1 MTSQREIQP
10 DRFSTEY
17 GDDPERDR
25 LRHYAEDLAGLLDTA
40 IRIPGTPIRIGLD
53 PLIGLI
59 PGIGDVL
66 ASAIGSYILFLASRL
81 AVPKIVIAR
90 MALNLILNGVIGAIP
105 AAGDL
110 FSVWF
115 QSNVRNAR
123 LLRRHSSATV
133 TPSTASDWVFVLGVL
148 MAALAIIG
156 GAMIG
161 ILWLIARLWQL
172 VQ

>member
-1 MTSQREIQP
+1 MTSQRDIQP
-10 DRFSTEY
+10 DPTFAEY
-17 GDDPERDR
+17 RDDLERER
-25 LRHYAEDLAGLLDTA
+25 LRHYAEDLARFLDTA

-53 PLIGLI
+53 PLLGLI

-81 AVPKIVIAR
+81 GVPKIVIVR

-105 AAGDL
+105 GAGDL

-123 LLRRHSSATV
+123 LLRRHSSATM
-133 TPSTASDWVFVLGVL
+133 TPSTASDWVFVVGVL
-148 MAALAIIG
+148 VAALAVIG

-161 ILWLIARLWQL
+161 ILWLIASLWQL